1 MPPKKTKS
9 KLTKAEQVLLL
20 VAARLDT
27 ALRYM
32 EAKPDKDYSHYMDEL
47 FQEMVSR
54 TYSLSYRYV
63 YLMYSRDM

>member
-32 EAKPDKDYSHYMDEL
+32 EANPDKDYSHYMDEL

-63 YLMYSRDM
+63 HLMYSRDM